1 MAITGSGTSS
11 DPYIVHSYS
20 EIHTVLDRAGSSGYY
35 FNPYLKLANDIDC
48 NDYGSSFVF
57 NTFKSGNNNYPF
69 NFDLDGHTIKNIS
82 AGAEKYLFQGNGN
95 AVIKNG
101 KLLNIY
107 ATGCNEII
115 DSCKLEDISMSIN
128 ATNLVNGVIAC
139 RVGGGT
145 AVTLLNRCSIYVE
158 NLTKTLIDTWGFTA
172 AISIAECDILVKAGN
187 IVTSAGYGGGLISSM
202 YKATNC
208 RFRGNVDNIYNNVLI
223 VGQLDTCVVDISIPF
238 TSTSKYLFIDSAG
251 NTVYNK
257 DTIGVSGQYVGVGC
271 TTEEIKN
278 GDSLRAKGFPVVNVS
293 A

>member
-1 MAITGSGTSS
+1 MAITGSGTAA

-20 EIHTVLDRAGSSGYY
+20 EIHTVLDRAGGSGYY

-57 NTFKSGNNNYPF
+57 NTFKSGNINYPF

-82 AGAEKYLFQGNGN
+82 VSAGKYLFQGNGN
-95 AVIKNG
+95 SVIKNG

-115 DSCKLEDISMSIN
+115 DSCKLEDISMSIS
-128 ATNLVNGVIAC
+128 AMNLANGVFAC

-172 AISIAECDILVKAGN
+172 AITIAECDIFVKAGN
-187 IVTSAGYGGGLISSM
+187 IVVGGGYGGGLITTLN
-202 YKATNC
+202 KATNC
-208 RFRGNVDNIYNNVLI
+208 RFRGNVDSAYNSVLI
-223 VGQLDTCVVDISIPF
+223 VGQLDTCVVDISIPL
-238 TSTSKYLFIDSAG
+238 TSSKYLFINTSG
-251 NTVYNK
+251 TTVYNK
-257 DTIGVSGQYVGVGC
+257 DIIGTSGQYVGVGC
-271 TTEEIKN
+271 TTEQIRN